1 MFIIFFQNN
10 ISCCSDNIPVMIVD
24 VAGGL
29 LQKLLL
35 LTKRGLQDANEE
47 KLADLAAEMKSIR

>member
-1 MFIIFFQNN
+1 VFIFFSQNN
-10 ISCCSDNIPVMIVD
+10 ISCCSDN
-24 VAGGL
+24 VAGVS